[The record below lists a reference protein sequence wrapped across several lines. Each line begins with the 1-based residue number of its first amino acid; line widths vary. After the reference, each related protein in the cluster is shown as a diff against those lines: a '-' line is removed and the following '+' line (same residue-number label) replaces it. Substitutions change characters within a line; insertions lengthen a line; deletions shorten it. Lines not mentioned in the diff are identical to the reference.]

1 MATLTGNAINTSY
14 QGLIKT
20 TDNATITATGTKSI
34 TDGEGNASPLKLSQ
48 QEVHV
53 IATEFNGGVCVQSNE
68 IYLLDTAGS
77 NGVLINNTGSIF
89 GGAVDF
95 SAATVTGLP
104 AGAAGLESGTGTD
117 SMQSAASL
125 TTTPANASGNCSIAL
140 GNNARALGGNHIAIG
155 KNACAGGNSSAV
167 AIGNDARSCQ
177 QDTVAIGLCARA
189 DAQRSIAIGRA
200 ACTLNSNLG
209 IAIGNYSRTCANVA
223 IQIGSAALNVNG
235 GAKSLSS
242 IAIGSGNRTAIA
254 NGEGAIA
261 LGGNDPSSSCMR
273 ADGTCAIAIGYIACS
288 LANGAVALGYNVT
301 ANKVD
306 TVTVRELET
315 CVAGGGITMKSP
327 NGTEYKLTVDDAG
340 SLVIT

>member
-1 MATLTGNAINTSY
+1 MASLTGNAIKDSY
-14 QGLIKT
+14 LGLLKT
-20 TDNATITATGTKSI
+20 TDNAIVGAAEKEI
-34 TDGEGNASPLKLSQ
+34 TDGAGNTIPITMGTSGVSFTGNAD
-48 QEVHV
+48 
-53 IATEFNGGVCVQSNE
+53 F
-68 IYLLDTAGS
+68 
-77 NGVLINNTGSIF
+77 TG
-89 GGAVDF
+89 
-95 SAATVTGLP
+95 ATVTGIS
-104 AGAAGLESGTGTD
+104 AGGGLESGTGAD

-155 KNACAGGNSSAV
+155 RNACAGGNSSAV

-209 IAIGNYSRTCANVA
+209 IAIGNYSRTCANIA